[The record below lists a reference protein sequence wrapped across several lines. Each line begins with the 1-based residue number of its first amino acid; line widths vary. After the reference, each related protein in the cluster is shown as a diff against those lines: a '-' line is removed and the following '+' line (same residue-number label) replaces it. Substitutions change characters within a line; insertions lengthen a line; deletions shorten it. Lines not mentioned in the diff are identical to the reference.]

1 MSFTIE
7 VLRISLLCKILIA
20 PFYFYF
26 FLLFSFLV
34 VAKTEWW
41 INYALKLLLF
51 LTDQE
56 QARCSCLDTYGAE
69 FLKKINKGI
78 LYINKL
84 PKEYDLK
91 NLSTSELYQIKIK
104 LAGFM
109 SIVQTVSKCIG
120 ERTTNQIDQ
129 FTGMFIQED
138 LKVVLEID
146 STLSEQEQLERMN
159 RPSIELLD
167 EFCPQHTEAVLKLQ
181 ELINAAQILPP
192 GLQ

>member
-1 MSFTIE
+1 M
-7 VLRISLLCKILIA
+7 VDQLR
-20 PFYFYF
+20 PET
-26 FLLFSFLV
+26 
-34 VAKTEWW
+34 VA
-41 INYALKLLLF
+41 F

-78 LYINKL
+78 LYINEL